1 MNLSKSKLVSGRQ
14 CPRRLWLEV
23 HRPDLLEADSGTE
36 QLFAFGHRLNEVA
49 RSLEPDGTLIGHG
62 DDPGRALVETR
73 AALAQPGDRT
83 LFEPAFVHEGILVR
97 ADILRRRKGRHA
109 LVELKASTEPKP
121 HHAFDCAVQAYVIEG
136 SGLQLGEI
144 ALAHVNSEFVYPGG
158 GDYRGLLC
166 STDIGTEA
174 RAAVSQVP
182 KLAASLRK
190 VLAGKEPNVRPGP
203 HCEDPYPCPF
213 IEHCE
218 PGDYPVRILPRS
230 AALIERLRAESYRD
244 LRDVPGEAIRSR
256 AAHRVWQAT
265 RTGSVLLDPELRATL
280 RSLGYPR
287 HYLDFET
294 IRFVVPIWKGTR
306 PYEQLPFQW
315 SLHIEHRNG
324 RLAHREFL
332 DTSGEPPMEKAAAA
346 LLEAVGAEGPVVTY
360 GPFER
365 TVLRALAERY
375 PRLAAP
381 LEQLAARIV
390 DVLPL
395 LRAHYHHPAMKGSW
409 SLKAVL
415 PAVAPELGYAGLGEV
430 ADGEAAE
437 RAYLEIL
444 DPATDAARKAKLA
457 ADLRAYCARDTFGLR
472 LLVQKLS
479 G

>member
-1 MNLSKSKLVSGRQ
+1 M
-14 CPRRLWLEV
+14 
-23 HRPDLLEADSGTE
+23 
-36 QLFAFGHRLNEVA
+36 
-49 RSLEPDGTLIGHG
+49 
-62 DDPGRALVETR
+62 
-73 AALAQPGDRT
+73 
-83 LFEPAFVHEGILVR
+83 HEGILVR
-97 ADILRRRKGRHA
+97 ADVLGRRKGRHA

-136 SGLQLGEI
+136 SGLRLGEI

-158 GDYRGLLC
+158 GDDRGLLRVA
-166 STDIGTEA
+166 DIGTEA
-174 RAAVSQVP
+174 RAAVSEAP

-190 VLAGKEPNVRPGP
+190 VLAGKEPDVRPGR
-203 HCEDPYPCPF
+203 HCDYPYPCPF

-230 AALIERLRAESYRD
+230 PELIERLRAEGYRD

-265 RTGSVLLDPELRATL
+265 RSGSVFLDPELRATL

-315 SLHIEHRNG
+315 SLHIEYRNG

-332 DTSGEPPMEKAAAA
+332 DTSGEPRMEKAARA
-346 LLEAVGAEGPVVTY
+346 LLEGSARKVRRHLRPVREHGAPGA
-360 GPFER
+360 R
-365 TVLRALAERY
+365 RAL

-390 DVLPL
+390 D
-395 LRAHYHHPAMKGSW
+395 
-409 SLKAVL
+409 
-415 PAVAPELGYAGLGEV
+415 
-430 ADGEAAE
+430 
-437 RAYLEIL
+437 IL
-444 DPATDAARKAKLA
+444 YFARTTT
-457 ADLRAYCARDTFGLR
+457 ARR
-472 LLVQKLS
+472 
-479 G
+479 